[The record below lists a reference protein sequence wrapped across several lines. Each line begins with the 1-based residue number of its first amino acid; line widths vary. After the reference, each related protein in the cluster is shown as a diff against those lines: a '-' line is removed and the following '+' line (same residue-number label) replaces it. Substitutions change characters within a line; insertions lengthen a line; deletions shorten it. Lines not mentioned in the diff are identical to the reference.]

1 MSVNKRKHL
10 GQVFTP
16 PEIVKTILDEVGYHK
31 ETILSKTI
39 LEPSFG
45 DGVFLY
51 EIINRIHKEGI
62 KQNLSSQEI
71 ATIID
76 ANVWGIEYDPDTYN
90 AALSEL
96 KNWYTTKYNTKITL
110 PNLILGDSLQLE
122 LENKF
127 DFVVGNP
134 PYIRIHNIPQNLRN
148 ILKNYEHTT
157 GNTDLYVIFFELGL
171 KWLNSEGKL
180 GFITPNSWF
189 RNSSQKNLRKNLI
202 EQQQIIKI
210 INYGSTKIFPNV
222 GTYTAITILG
232 KNQGCGYEFINH
244 SPEFSTQILFSEI
257 KPFNGAP
264 WVFTSDEDKK
274 FLDNLKGVK
283 LETLFNVQNGL
294 ATLGDKYFILDKKI
308 ASDLKLEPKYLRTA
322 VKAST
327 FKGKDQNTVII
338 FPYSKVEEKWQ
349 GIPEETLKAE
359 APNIHKYLLQNK
371 KTLSARSLDKN
382 SLWFWYGRSQA
393 IQSVEDEKIVIA
405 PLLKDTDEKGVF
417 YKVPKD
423 TLIYSGLF
431 ISQPKTRLSLESL
444 LPQLIT
450 IDFAKYLKLN
460 GKDMS
465 GGYKSFNSRT
475 VKDYLL
481 PAPSD
486 SAVSD

>member
-16 PEIVKTILDEVGYHK
+16 PEIVKTILNEVGYKK
-31 ETILSKTI
+31 ETILTKTI

-51 EIINRIHKEGI
+51 EIIKRIHKEGI
-62 KQNLSSQEI
+62 KQNLSSQQI
-71 ATIID
+71 ADIID
-76 ANVWGIEYDPDTYN
+76 HNVWGIEYDPETYHS
-90 AALSEL
+90 ALSEI
-96 KNWYTTKYNTKITL
+96 KNWYETKHNTEITL
-110 PNLILGDSLQLE
+110 PNLILGDSLQFE

-148 ILKNYEHTT
+148 VLKNYEHTT

-171 KWLNSEGKL
+171 KWLSSEGKL

-189 RNSSQKNLRKNLI
+189 RNSSQRNLRKNLI
-202 EQQQIIKI
+202 ERQQIIKI

-264 WVFTSDEDKK
+264 WVFTSNEDKT
-274 FLDNLKGVK
+274 FLGNLKGVK
-283 LETLFNVQNGL
+283 LETLFNIQNGL
-294 ATLGDKYFILDKKI
+294 ATLGDKYFILDKKT
-308 ASDLKLEPKYLRTA
+308 ASDLGLETKYLRPA
-322 VKAST
+322 IKAST

-338 FPYSKVEEKWQ
+338 FPYSKIEEKWQ
-349 GIPEETLKAE
+349 GISEETLKSE
-359 APNIHKYLLQNK
+359 APNIYQYLLKNK
-371 KTLSARSLDKN
+371 KALGARSLDKN

-405 PLLKDTDEKGVF
+405 PLLKNTDEKGVF
-417 YKVPKD
+417 YKVSGD

-431 ISQPKTRLSLESL
+431 ISQPKTALTLESV
-444 LPQLIT
+444 LPHLIT
-450 IDFAKYLKLN
+450 VDFAKYLKLN

-475 VKDYLL
+475 VKDYPVLI
-481 PAPSD
+481 PSGSIV
-486 SAVSD
+486 SA